1 MAEGSR
7 IMTDLLNS
15 HEMASLNRALARR
28 TDARVRV
35 GPEPISVTQGI
46 ALWNAAA
53 MFGEAPVAGSLASA
67 PRRRRKARPAIVRDS
82 SGFRRMLGAGAALVA
97 TASLGACT
105 SLGGNVQGN
114 FSCRAPGGICAP
126 TSTIDDAAL
135 ALIGADQGVVPAGPY
150 SAPTMGALRMI
161 QAGANEPV
169 RSGEKVLRIVF
180 PSHIDRAGRF
190 RETTA
195 IHAVV
200 ERAVWTTAPAAPARR
215 ISAVTLEGS
224 SRQVAE
230 SGMRSLG
237 ELASTAPEVRFPD
250 PVASVGAES
259 AVGADTAV
267 LTDQAA
273 LAPTARPARVSRV
286 SPGMSGTAAAAP
298 PVSAGVNSSSGT
310 SAMAAL
316 NYSLPSQA
324 ADGPPN
330 PIESI
335 RAQVAQRLRAPITTD
350 AVPSVAGPP
359 VAGSIVSRPTGAPAA
374 QSSQPG
380 APSGEAAKADA
391 ANRPSLFPVS
401 GVNP

>member
-1 MAEGSR
+1 
-7 IMTDLLNS
+7 MTDLLNS

-28 TDARVRV
+28 TGDRVRV

-53 MFGEAPVAGSLASA
+53 MFGEAPIAGSLASA

-105 SLGGNVQGN
+105 SFGGNVQGN
-114 FSCRAPGGICAP
+114 FSCRAPDGICAP

-135 ALIGADQGVVPAGPY
+135 ALIGADQGVIPAGPY
-150 SAPTMGALRMI
+150 SAPTMGAPRMI
-161 QAGANEPV
+161 QTAANEPV

-200 ERAVWTTAPAAPARR
+200 ERAVWTTAPAASARR

-237 ELASTAPEVRFPD
+237 ELASSAPEVRFPD
-250 PVASVGAES
+250 PVSSIDAES
-259 AVGADTAV
+259 AVGADATV
-267 LTDQAA
+267 LTNQAA
-273 LAPTARPARVSRV
+273 LAPTARPASVSRV
-286 SPGMSGTAAAAP
+286 SPGMSGTAAAAA
-298 PVSAGVNSSSGT
+298 PVSAGVNSSSST

-324 ADGPPN
+324 SGGAPN

-335 RAQVAQRLRAPITTD
+335 RAQVAQRLRAT
-350 AVPSVAGPP
+350 VPSVAGPP
-359 VAGSIVSRPTGAPAA
+359 VAGSPMAPAA
-374 QSSQPG
+374 QSSQP
-380 APSGEAAKADA
+380 GEAAKADA

>member
-1 MAEGSR
+1 
-7 IMTDLLNS
+7 MTDLLNS
-15 HEMASLNRALARR
+15 REMASLNRALARR
-28 TDARVRV
+28 TGDRVRV

-53 MFGEAPVAGSLASA
+53 MFGEAPIAGSLASA

-82 SGFRRMLGAGAALVA
+82 SGFRRTLGAGAALVA

-114 FSCRAPGGICAP
+114 FSCRAPDGICAP

-135 ALIGADQGVVPAGPY
+135 ALIGADQGVIPAGPY
-150 SAPTMGALRMI
+150 SAPTMGAPRMI
-161 QAGANEPV
+161 QTAANEPV

-200 ERAVWTTAPAAPARR
+200 ERAVWTTAAASPPRR

-224 SRQVAE
+224 SRQFAE

-250 PVASVGAES
+250 PVASSDAES
-259 AVGADTAV
+259 GVGADATV
-267 LTDQAA
+267 STDQAA
-273 LAPTARPARVSRV
+273 LAADATPVRVARV
-286 SPGMSGTAAAAP
+286 SPGMSGTAAAAA
-298 PVSAGVNSSSGT
+298 PVSAGMNSSAGS

-316 NYSLPSQA
+316 NYSLPPQA
-324 ADGPPN
+324 ADGAPN

-335 RAQVAQRLRAPITTD
+335 RAQVAQRLRAT
-350 AVPSVAGPP
+350 VPSVAGPP
-359 VAGSIVSRPTGAPAA
+359 VAGPPMAPAA
-374 QSSQPG
+374 ESSQPG
-380 APSGEAAKADA
+380 APSGEAANADA

>member
-1 MAEGSR
+1 
-7 IMTDLLNS
+7 MTDLLNS
-15 HEMASLNRALARR
+15 HEMASLNRALTRR
-28 TDARVRV
+28 TGDRVRV

-53 MFGEAPVAGSLASA
+53 MFGEAPIAGSLASA
-67 PRRRRKARPAIVRDS
+67 PKRRRKARPAIVRDN

-105 SLGGNVQGN
+105 SLGGNVQSN
-114 FSCRAPGGICAP
+114 FSCRAPDGICAP

-135 ALIGADQGVVPAGPY
+135 ALIGADQGVIPAGPY
-150 SAPTMGALRMI
+150 SAPTMGAPRMI
-161 QAGANEPV
+161 QTAANEPV

-259 AVGADTAV
+259 AVGAAATV
-267 LTDQAA
+267 LTNQAA
-273 LAPTARPARVSRV
+273 LAPTAKPARV
-286 SPGMSGTAAAAP
+286 SPGMSGTAAAAA

-324 ADGPPN
+324 AGGAPN

-335 RAQVAQRLRAPITTD
+335 RAQVAQRLRAT
-350 AVPSVAGPP
+350 VPSVAGPP
-359 VAGSIVSRPTGAPAA
+359 VAGSPMASAA

-380 APSGEAAKADA
+380 EAAKAEA

>member
-1 MAEGSR
+1 
-7 IMTDLLNS
+7 MTDLLNS

-35 GPEPISVTQGI
+35 GPEPISVAQGI

-53 MFGEAPVAGSLASA
+53 AFGEVPAARTLPSA
-67 PRRRRKARPAIVRDS
+67 RGQRRKPRAAIVRDS
-82 SGFRRMLGAGAALVA
+82 AALRRVLGTGAVLVA
-97 TASLGACT
+97 AASLGACM
-105 SLGGNVQGN
+105 SFGGNVKGD

-150 SAPTMGALRMI
+150 SAPTMGAPRMI

-224 SRQVAE
+224 SRQVAA
-230 SGMRSLG
+230 STMRSLG
-237 ELASTAPEVRFPD
+237 ELASAAPEVRFPD
-250 PVASVGAES
+250 PVASVGAER
-259 AVGADTAV
+259 AVGADATV
-267 LTDQAA
+267 LTNQVA
-273 LAPTARPARVSRV
+273 LAPTAKPARVSRVSRV
-286 SPGMSGTAAAAP
+286 SPGMSGTAAAAA

-310 SAMAAL
+310 SAMAAPG
-316 NYSLPSQA
+316 YSLPSQA
-324 ADGPPN
+324 AGGAPN

-335 RAQVAQRLRAPITTD
+335 RAQVAQRLRAPVTTD

-359 VAGSIVSRPTGAPAA
+359 VAGPAMAPAA

-380 APSGEAAKADA
+380 EAAKADV

>member
-1 MAEGSR
+1 
-7 IMTDLLNS
+7 MTDLLNS
-15 HEMASLNRALARR
+15 HEMALLNRALARR
-28 TDARVRV
+28 TGDRVRV

-53 MFGEAPVAGSLASA
+53 MFGEAPIAGSLASA

-82 SGFRRMLGAGAALVA
+82 SGFRRTLGAGAALVA

-114 FSCRAPGGICAP
+114 FSCRAPDGICAP

-135 ALIGADQGVVPAGPY
+135 ALIGGDESVIPAGPY
-150 SAPTMGALRMI
+150 SAPSTETPHLIRTA
-161 QAGANEPV
+161 ANEPV

-200 ERAVWTTAPAAPARR
+200 ERAGWTTASAPPAPRM
-215 ISAVTLEGS
+215 SGVTLQEPS
-224 SRQVAE
+224 QQFAE
-230 SGMRSLG
+230 RANRSLG
-237 ELASTAPEVRFPD
+237 ELASIAPEVRFPD
-250 PVASVGAES
+250 PVASLGVES
-259 AVGADTAV
+259 AGPDAAAV
-267 LTDQAA
+267 TGQAA
-273 LAPTARPARVSRV
+273 LAADAKPVRVSRV
-286 SPGMSGTAAAAP
+286 IPETSRSAEAAAP
-298 PVSAGVNSSSGT
+298 VAAGASSSAST
-310 SAMAAL
+310 STMAAL
-316 NYSLPSQA
+316 NYSLPPQA
-324 ADGPPN
+324 AGRAPN

-335 RAQVAQRLRAPITTD
+335 RAQVAQRLKAAAPT
-350 AVPSVAGPP
+350 VAAPP
-359 VAGSIVSRPTGAPAA
+359 MASAADRPPPAEA
-374 QSSQPG
+374 SS
-380 APSGEAAKADA
+380 EAATAGA

>member
-1 MAEGSR
+1 
-7 IMTDLLNS
+7 MTDLLNS

-28 TDARVRV
+28 TGDRVRV

-53 MFGEAPVAGSLASA
+53 MFGEAPIAGSLASA

-114 FSCRAPGGICAP
+114 FSCRAPDGICAP

-135 ALIGADQGVVPAGPY
+135 ALIGADQGVIPAGPY
-150 SAPTMGALRMI
+150 SAPTMGAPRMI
-161 QAGANEPV
+161 QTAANEPV

-250 PVASVGAES
+250 PVASIDAER
-259 AVGADTAV
+259 AVGADATV
-267 LTDQAA
+267 LTNQAA
-273 LAPTARPARVSRV
+273 LAVDAAPVRVSRV
-286 SPGMSGTAAAAP
+286 FPKTSGTAAVAAP
-298 PVSAGVNSSSGT
+298 LAVGASSSAGT
-310 SAMAAL
+310 STMAAL
-316 NYSLPSQA
+316 NYSLPPQA
-324 ADGPPN
+324 AGGTPN

-335 RAQVAQRLRAPITTD
+335 RAQVAQRLRAT
-350 AVPSVAGPP
+350 VPSVAGPP
-359 VAGSIVSRPTGAPAA
+359 VAGPMAPAA
-374 QSSQPG
+374 ESSRPG
-380 APSGEAAKADA
+380 APSGEVANAAA

>member
-1 MAEGSR
+1 
-7 IMTDLLNS
+7 MTIWLTS
-15 HEMASLNRALARR
+15 PEMASLNRALAKR
-28 TDARVRV
+28 TGGRVRV
-35 GPEPISVTQGI
+35 GPAPISVAQGI
-46 ALWNAAA
+46 ALWNAAETFEEMPA
-53 MFGEAPVAGSLASA
+53 SGSQFAA
-67 PRRRRKARPAIVRDS
+67 RTGRKARAVFIGDRAVVR
-82 SGFRRMLGAGAALVA
+82 RVLGKGAVVVA

-114 FSCRAPGGICAP
+114 FSCRAPDGICAP

-135 ALIGADQGVVPAGPY
+135 ALIGADQDVIPAGPY
-150 SAPTMGALRMI
+150 SAPTMGAPRMI
-161 QAGANEPV
+161 QTAANEPV

-250 PVASVGAES
+250 PVAAID
-259 AVGADTAV
+259 AQDTAQV
-267 LTDQAA
+267 SPVAPTGQAA
-273 LAPTARPARVSRV
+273 LAADAKSVRVSRV
-286 SPGMSGTAAAAP
+286 TSKSHF
-298 PVSAGVNSSSGT
+298 SAGLAAGSTAGIST
-310 SAMAAL
+310 ADTATMAAL
-316 NYSLPSQA
+316 RYSLPPQTA
-324 ADGPPN
+324 GGAPN

-335 RAQVAQRLRAPITTD
+335 RAQVAQRLKSTAP
-350 AVPSVAGPP
+350 PVAGPP
-359 VAGSIVSRPTGAPAA
+359 LARTQGAAPQVEAPGETA
-374 QSSQPG
+374 SS
-380 APSGEAAKADA
+380 DA

-401 GVNP
+401 GINR

>member
-1 MAEGSR
+1 
-7 IMTDLLNS
+7 
-15 HEMASLNRALARR
+15 
-28 TDARVRV
+28 
-35 GPEPISVTQGI
+35 
-46 ALWNAAA
+46 
-53 MFGEAPVAGSLASA
+53 
-67 PRRRRKARPAIVRDS
+67 
-82 SGFRRMLGAGAALVA
+82 
-97 TASLGACT
+97 
-105 SLGGNVQGN
+105 
-114 FSCRAPGGICAP
+114 
-126 TSTIDDAAL
+126 
-135 ALIGADQGVVPAGPY
+135 
-150 SAPTMGALRMI
+150 MI

-224 SRQVAE
+224 SQQFAE

-250 PVASVGAES
+250 PVASVGTGY
-259 AVGADTAV
+259 AVGADVTV

-273 LAPTARPARVSRV
+273 LAPTAKPARVARV
-286 SPGMSGTAAAAP
+286 SPGMSGTAAAVP
-298 PVSAGVNSSSGT
+298 PVSAGVNSSAGT

-324 ADGPPN
+324 ASGAPN

-335 RAQVAQRLRAPITTD
+335 RAQVAQRLRAT
-350 AVPSVAGPP
+350 VPSVAGPP
-359 VAGSIVSRPTGAPAA
+359 VAGSPMAPAA

-380 APSGEAAKADA
+380 EAAKADA
-391 ANRPSLFPVS
+391 VNRPSLFPVS

>member
-1 MAEGSR
+1 
-7 IMTDLLNS
+7 MTDLLNS
-15 HEMASLNRALARR
+15 REMASLNRALARR
-28 TDARVRV
+28 TGDRVRV

-53 MFGEAPVAGSLASA
+53 MFGEAPIAGSLASA
-67 PRRRRKARPAIVRDS
+67 PRRRRKARHAIVRDS
-82 SGFRRMLGAGAALVA
+82 SGFRRTLGAGAALVA

-114 FSCRAPGGICAP
+114 FSCRAPDGICAP

-135 ALIGADQGVVPAGPY
+135 ALIGADQGVIPAGPY
-150 SAPTMGALRMI
+150 SVPTMGAPRMI
-161 QAGANEPV
+161 QTAANEPV

-224 SRQVAE
+224 SRQFAE
-230 SGMRSLG
+230 SGMHSLG

-250 PVASVGAES
+250 PVASIDAES
-259 AVGADTAV
+259 AVGAEATV
-267 LTDQAA
+267 LTNQAA
-273 LAPTARPARVSRV
+273 LAPTAKPARVSRV
-286 SPGMSGTAAAAP
+286 SPGMSGTAAAAAS
-298 PVSAGVNSSSGT
+298 VSAGMSSSAGT
-310 SAMAAL
+310 TAMAAL
-316 NYSLPSQA
+316 NYSLPPQA
-324 ADGPPN
+324 AGGAPN

-335 RAQVAQRLRAPITTD
+335 RAQVAQRLRAT
-350 AVPSVAGPP
+350 VPSVAGPP
-359 VAGSIVSRPTGAPAA
+359 VAGSPMAPAA
-374 QSSQPG
+374 QSSQP
-380 APSGEAAKADA
+380 SEAAKADA

>member
-1 MAEGSR
+1 
-7 IMTDLLNS
+7 MTLLLNS

-35 GPEPISVTQGI
+35 GPEPISVAQGI

-53 MFGEAPVAGSLASA
+53 AFGEVPAARTLPSA
-67 PRRRRKARPAIVRDS
+67 RGQRRKPRAAIVRDS
-82 SGFRRMLGAGAALVA
+82 AALRRVLGTGAVLVA
-97 TASLGACT
+97 AASLGACM
-105 SLGGNVQGN
+105 SFGGNVKGD

-150 SAPTMGALRMI
+150 SAPTMGAPRMI

-224 SRQVAE
+224 SRQVAA
-230 SGMRSLG
+230 STMRSLG
-237 ELASTAPEVRFPD
+237 ELASAAPEVRFPD
-250 PVASVGAES
+250 PVASVGAER
-259 AVGADTAV
+259 AVGADATV
-267 LTDQAA
+267 LTNQVA
-273 LAPTARPARVSRV
+273 LAPTAKPARVSRVSRV
-286 SPGMSGTAAAAP
+286 SPGMSGTAAAAA

-310 SAMAAL
+310 SAMAAPG
-316 NYSLPSQA
+316 YSLPSQA
-324 ADGPPN
+324 AGGAPN

-335 RAQVAQRLRAPITTD
+335 RAQVAQRLRAPVTTD

-359 VAGSIVSRPTGAPAA
+359 VAGPAMAPAA

-380 APSGEAAKADA
+380 EAAKADV

>member
-1 MAEGSR
+1 
-7 IMTDLLNS
+7 MTDLLNS

-46 ALWNAAA
+46 ALWNATAA
-53 MFGEAPVAGSLASA
+53 FGEVPAARSLPSA
-67 PRRRRKARPAIVRDS
+67 RGQRRKPRAAIVRDS
-82 SGFRRMLGAGAALVA
+82 AALRRVLGTGAVLVA
-97 TASLGACT
+97 TASLGACM
-105 SLGGNVQGN
+105 SFGGNVKGD

-150 SAPTMGALRMI
+150 SAPTMGAPRMI

-250 PVASVGAES
+250 PVASLGAES
-259 AVGADTAV
+259 AVAADATV

-273 LAPTARPARVSRV
+273 LAPTAKPARVSRV
-286 SPGMSGTAAAAP
+286 SPGMSGTAAAAA
-298 PVSAGVNSSSGT
+298 PVSAGVNSSAGT

-324 ADGPPN
+324 ASGAPN

-335 RAQVAQRLRAPITTD
+335 RAQVAQRLRAT
-350 AVPSVAGPP
+350 VPSVAGPP
-359 VAGSIVSRPTGAPAA
+359 VAGSAVVGPTGASAA

-391 ANRPSLFPVS
+391 VNRPSLFPVS

>member
-1 MAEGSR
+1 
-7 IMTDLLNS
+7 MTDLLNS

-46 ALWNAAA
+46 ALWNATAA
-53 MFGEAPVAGSLASA
+53 FGEVPAARSLPSA
-67 PRRRRKARPAIVRDS
+67 RGQRRKPRAAIVRDS
-82 SGFRRMLGAGAALVA
+82 AALRRVLGTGAVLVA
-97 TASLGACT
+97 TASLGACM
-105 SLGGNVQGN
+105 SFGGNVKGD

-135 ALIGADQGVVPAGPY
+135 ALIGADQGVIPAGPY
-150 SAPTMGALRMI
+150 SEPQPGAPRLI
-161 QAGANEPV
+161 QTAANEPV

-250 PVASVGAES
+250 PVASLGAES
-259 AVGADTAV
+259 AVAADATV

-273 LAPTARPARVSRV
+273 LAPTAKPARVARV

-298 PVSAGVNSSSGT
+298 PVSAGVNSSAGT

-324 ADGPPN
+324 ASGAPN

-335 RAQVAQRLRAPITTD
+335 RAQVAQRLRATVTTD

-359 VAGSIVSRPTGAPAA
+359 VAGPTVVGPTGASAA

-401 GVNP
+401 GVNR

>member
-1 MAEGSR
+1 
-7 IMTDLLNS
+7 MTDLLNS
-15 HEMASLNRALARR
+15 REMASLNRALARR
-28 TDARVRV
+28 TGDRVRV

-53 MFGEAPVAGSLASA
+53 MFGEAPIAGSLASA
-67 PRRRRKARPAIVRDS
+67 PRRRRKARSAIVRDS
-82 SGFRRMLGAGAALVA
+82 SGFRRTLGAGAALVA

-114 FSCRAPGGICAP
+114 FSCRAPDGICAP

-135 ALIGADQGVVPAGPY
+135 ALIGADQGVIPAGPY
-150 SAPTMGALRMI
+150 SAPTMEAPRMI
-161 QAGANEPV
+161 QAAANEPV

-215 ISAVTLEGS
+215 TSAVTLEGS
-224 SRQVAE
+224 SRHVAE

-250 PVASVGAES
+250 PVASIDAES
-259 AVGADTAV
+259 AVRADATV
-267 LTDQAA
+267 LTNQAA
-273 LAPTARPARVSRV
+273 LAPIAKPARVSRV
-286 SPGMSGTAAAAP
+286 SPGMSGTAAAAAP
-298 PVSAGVNSSSGT
+298 ISAGVNSSVGT
-310 SAMAAL
+310 TTMAAL
-316 NYSLPSQA
+316 NYSMPPQA
-324 ADGPPN
+324 ASGAPN

-335 RAQVAQRLRAPITTD
+335 RAQVAQRLRTT
-350 AVPSVAGPP
+350 VPSVAGAP
-359 VAGSIVSRPTGAPAA
+359 VAGSPKAPAA
-374 QSSQPG
+374 QSSQP
-380 APSGEAAKADA
+380 SEAANAAA

>member
-1 MAEGSR
+1 
-7 IMTDLLNS
+7 MTDLLNS
-15 HEMASLNRALARR
+15 REMASLNRALARR
-28 TDARVRV
+28 TGDRVRV
-35 GPEPISVTQGI
+35 GPERISVTQGI

-53 MFGEAPVAGSLASA
+53 MFGEALIAGSLASA

-82 SGFRRMLGAGAALVA
+82 SGFRRTLCAGAALVA

-114 FSCRAPGGICAP
+114 FSCRAPDGICAP

-135 ALIGADQGVVPAGPY
+135 ALIGGDESVIPAGPY
-150 SAPTMGALRMI
+150 TAPTMEAPRII
-161 QAGANEPV
+161 QTAANEPV

-200 ERAVWTTAPAAPARR
+200 ERAVWTTAAASPPRR

-224 SRQVAE
+224 SRQFAE

-250 PVASVGAES
+250 PVASIDAGS
-259 AVGADTAV
+259 AIGADATV
-267 LTDQAA
+267 STDQAA
-273 LAPTARPARVSRV
+273 LAPTAKPARVSRV
-286 SPGMSGTAAAAP
+286 SPGMSGTAAAAA
-298 PVSAGVNSSSGT
+298 PVSAGMKPPAGT

-316 NYSLPSQA
+316 KYSLPSQA
-324 ADGPPN
+324 PGGAPN

-335 RAQVAQRLRAPITTD
+335 RAQVAQRLRAPVTTD

-359 VAGSIVSRPTGAPAA
+359 VAWSAVVGPTVAPAA
-374 QSSQPG
+374 QSSQLG

>member
-1 MAEGSR
+1 
-7 IMTDLLNS
+7 MTDLLNS

-28 TDARVRV
+28 TGDRVRV

-53 MFGEAPVAGSLASA
+53 MFGEAPIAGLLASA

-105 SLGGNVQGN
+105 SFGGNVQGN
-114 FSCRAPGGICAP
+114 FSCRAPDGICAP

-135 ALIGADQGVVPAGPY
+135 ALIGADQGVIPAGPF
-150 SAPTMGALRMI
+150 SAPTMGAPRMI
-161 QAGANEPV
+161 QTAANEPV

-250 PVASVGAES
+250 PVASIDAES
-259 AVGADTAV
+259 AVGADATV
-267 LTDQAA
+267 LTNQAA
-273 LAPTARPARVSRV
+273 LAPTAKPARVSRV
-286 SPGMSGTAAAAP
+286 SPGMSGSAAAAA

-324 ADGPPN
+324 AGGAPN

-335 RAQVAQRLRAPITTD
+335 RAQVAQRLRAT
-350 AVPSVAGPP
+350 VPSVAGHP
-359 VAGSIVSRPTGAPAA
+359 VAGSPMAPAA

-380 APSGEAAKADA
+380 APSGEAANAGA